1 MKNLQK
7 FTLVL
12 VLFTV
17 TLFAFGQ
24 SKDDVLLVLDKA
36 ETRQM
41 VMDTIAGD
49 SIMAREMMATMMHG
63 RNHKMMMMES
73 HGQMMQMM
81 KDNPGMRHNMM
92 SGMMDA
98 CKGDSVLMSSMWE
111 AMMESCNSDTAM
123 ICPRYRAMMEAC
135 GNDTVMVSP
144 DYKPVP
150 EKAQSEGIE
159 VSNKTSEIEG
169 IDKTKLVLLKKE
181 E

>member
-1 MKNLQK
+1 MKNVQTVL
-7 FTLVL
+7 LVV
-12 VLFTV
+12 VLLTV
-17 TLFAFGQ
+17 TLFVSGQ
-24 SKDDVLLVLDKA
+24 SKGDVLSVLDKA

-49 SIMAREMMATMMHG
+49 SIMAGEMIATMMNG

-73 HGQMMQMM
+73 HGPMMQMM
-81 KDNPGMRHNMM
+81 KDSPGMRHNMM
-92 SGMMDA
+92 SGMMEA

-135 GNDTVMVSP
+135 GNDTIMVSP
-144 DYKPVP
+144 DHKTIP
-150 EKAQSEGIE
+150 EKAQSEVIE
-159 VSNKTSEIEG
+159 ESSRTNEIEG
-169 IDKTKLVLLKKE
+169 VDKTKLVLMKKE